1 MFPENISVGMPEFLE
16 QKQMQK
22 PNCVQKQE
30 KTQIGFSEIIA
41 KINLV
46 SDEKK
51 KPITP

>member
-1 MFPENISVGMPEFLE
+1 MFPENISVGMPGFLE

-22 PNCVQKQE
+22 PNSVQKQV
-30 KTQIGFSEIIA
+30 KTQIGSSEIIA

-51 KPITP
+51 NL

>member
-1 MFPENISVGMPEFLE
+1 MFPENMSVSMPEFLK

-22 PNCVQKQE
+22 PNCVQKQV

-51 KPITP
+51 NL